1 VYNKSGIEIMQ
12 TGMQWVQETVHLQ
25 GVPIAVNHMDGSRG
39 KVLVAKYKIIT
50 TRFRNSKYSRKFT
63 SSKSGLLK
71 GDVIIS
77 INKNP
82 AYKYSLQK
90 INLFLRPESEKWIT
104 IEVERK
110 GKLLKF
116 RFQLIDILKN

>member
-39 KVLVAKYKIIT
+39 KVLVIKYKIIT
-50 TRFRNSKYSRKFT
+50 TRFRNKYSRKFT
-63 SSKSGLLK
+63 SSKSGLL

-90 INLFLRPESEKWIT
+90 INLFLRPERRNGS

-110 GKLLKF
+110 ESC
-116 RFQLIDILKN
+116 

>member
-1 VYNKSGIEIMQ
+1 
-12 TGMQWVQETVHLQ
+12 
-25 GVPIAVNHMDGSRG
+25 
-39 KVLVAKYKIIT
+39 VLSLKYKIQLQPVFEIA
-50 TRFRNSKYSRKFT
+50 NIKKHLAA
-63 SSKSGLLK
+63 KSGLLK

-104 IEVERK
+104 IEIEEK
-110 GKLLKF
+110 ESC
-116 RFQLIDILKN
+116 

>member
-1 VYNKSGIEIMQ
+1 LAHNKSGIEIMQ

-39 KVLVAKYKIIT
+39 KSASSLKYKIQLQPVFEIANI
-50 TRFRNSKYSRKFT
+50 RENSLAA
-63 SSKSGLLK
+63 KSGLLK

-90 INLFLRPESEKWIT
+90 INLFLRPEREMDHY
-104 IEVERK
+104 R
-110 GKLLKF
+110 G
-116 RFQLIDILKN
+116 